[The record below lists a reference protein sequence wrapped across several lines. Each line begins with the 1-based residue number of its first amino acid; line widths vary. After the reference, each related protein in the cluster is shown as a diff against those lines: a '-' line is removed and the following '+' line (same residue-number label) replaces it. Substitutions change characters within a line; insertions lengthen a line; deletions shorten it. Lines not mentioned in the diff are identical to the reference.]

1 MIIAIDPG
9 KSGGFAFGCHLSTV
23 ELKNMPETL
32 GDLVD
37 LFRQFPQPATVYMEK
52 VGGYAG
58 GAGAPGSAMFNF
70 GKGVGHLEAITYALG
85 FETRQVAP
93 QKWQK
98 ALSLGNSNGMTKTE
112 WKNKL
117 KNTAQ
122 QLYPNSKVTLSTAD
136 ALLIYH
142 AAHRGLI

>member
-1 MIIAIDPG
+1 VIIAIDPG
-9 KSGGFAFGCHLSTV
+9 KSGGFAYGAASAGPTLR
-23 ELKNMPETL
+23 NMPDTL
-32 GDLVD
+32 GDLVE
-37 LFRQFPQPATVYMEK
+37 LFRQFPQPAVVYMEK

-70 GKGVGHLEAITYALG
+70 GRGVGHLEAIAYTLG
-85 FETRQVAP
+85 FEVRLVAP

-117 KNTAQ
+117 KNAAQ
-122 QLYPNSKVTLSTAD
+122 QLHPSCKVTLATAD